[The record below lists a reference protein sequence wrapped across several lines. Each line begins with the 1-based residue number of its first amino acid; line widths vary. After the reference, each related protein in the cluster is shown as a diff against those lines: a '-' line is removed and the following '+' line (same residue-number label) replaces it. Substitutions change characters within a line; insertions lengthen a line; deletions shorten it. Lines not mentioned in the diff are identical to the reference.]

1 MVAGSIPCPA
11 AKSARRRTRVPHER
25 GGGRRQRTLPP
36 IEQWDGEGGM
46 QTEGGVQGEGGMQTE
61 GGVYG
66 DIAPVGIW
74 IE

>member
-36 IEQWDGEGGM
+36 IEQWDGEGGV
-46 QTEGGVQGEGGMQTE
+46 QTEGGMQTE
-61 GGVYG
+61 GGVHG
-66 DIAPVGIW
+66 
-74 IE
+74 ERNMHR